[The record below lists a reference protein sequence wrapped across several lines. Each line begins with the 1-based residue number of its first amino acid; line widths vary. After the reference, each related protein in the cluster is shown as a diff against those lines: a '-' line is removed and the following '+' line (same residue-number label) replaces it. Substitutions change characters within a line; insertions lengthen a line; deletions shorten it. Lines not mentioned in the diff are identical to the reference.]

1 MEQALSQ
8 TLTSIMRN
16 GTNSMTTSPRLTDS
30 EELDLE
36 RFKYARTSEKLNS
49 VSIALVV
56 DELIRGM
63 HKLGIKGDKIPNK
76 EELSVMYKS
85 IVEEYPNI
93 KLGELTL
100 AFDLASK
107 GKLDMEVETYQNFS
121 VLYLHRLLRAFARY
135 GMQKLNEIK
144 PVAESKW
151 QPRFISDDE
160 KIETAFDC
168 FKQFRQWDSIV
179 FGVDVFHILHKRGN
193 IIVTPS
199 ETYEK
204 VLAAMTNKMFEG
216 SRQDKIDVKNK
227 MKDDDYMEH
236 QCYRMAVSEYFTKR
250 INRG

>member
-1 MEQALSQ
+1 
-8 TLTSIMRN
+8 
-16 GTNSMTTSPRLTDS
+16 MTTSQKLTDS
-30 EELDLE
+30 EALELE
-36 RFKYARTSEKLNS
+36 RFRLAKTSEKMQS
-49 VSIALVV
+49 VSIALVI
-56 DELIRGM
+56 DELLRGI
-63 HKLGIKGDKIPNK
+63 HKIGIKGDKIPNNQ
-76 EELSVMYKS
+76 ELSVMYKS

-107 GKLDMEVETYQNFS
+107 GKLDMEAETYQNFS

-144 PVAESKW
+144 PKEESKW
-151 QPRFISDDE
+151 NPRFISDDE

-168 FKQFRQWDSIV
+168 FKKFRQWDNIV
-179 FGVDVFHILHKRGN
+179 FGVDVFNILHKRGN

-204 VLAAMTNKMFEG
+204 VLTAMNEKMFEG

-227 MKDDDYMEH
+227 MQDDDYMEH
-236 QCYRMAVSEYFTKR
+236 QCYRMAVADYFTKL

>member
-1 MEQALSQ
+1 
-8 TLTSIMRN
+8 MRKE
-16 GTNSMTTSPRLTDS
+16 TKSMTTSPRLTDS
-30 EELDLE
+30 EQLDLE
-36 RFKYARTSEKLNS
+36 RFKLARASEKLNT

-93 KLGELTL
+93 KFGELSL

-107 GKLDMEVETYQNFS
+107 GKLDMEAETYQNFS

-144 PVAESKW
+144 PVENINW
-151 QPRFISDDE
+151 QPRFITDDE

-168 FKQFRQWDSIV
+168 YKKFRIWDSIV
-179 FGVDVFHILHKRGN
+179 FGVDVFYILHKQGK
-193 IIVTPS
+193 IIV
-199 ETYEK
+199 EVDDTYDK
-204 VLAAMTNKMFEG
+204 VLKAMNEKLFEG
-216 SRQDKIDVKNK
+216 SRQDKIDIRNK
-227 MKDDDYMEH
+227 MKDDDYIEH
-236 QCYRMAVSEYFTKR
+236 QCYRMAVANYFDKL
-250 INRG
+250 IK

>member
-1 MEQALSQ
+1 
-8 TLTSIMRN
+8 
-16 GTNSMTTSPRLTDS
+16 
-30 EELDLE
+30 LE
-36 RFKYARTSEKLNS
+36 RFKLARSSEKLNTI
-49 VSIALVV
+49 SIALVV

-93 KLGELTL
+93 KFGELSL

-107 GKLDMEVETYQNFS
+107 GKLDMEAETYQNFS

-144 PVAESKW
+144 PVQESSW
-151 QPRFISDDE
+151 NPRFVTDDE

-168 FKQFRQWDSIV
+168 YKKFRIWDSIV
-179 FGVDVFHILHKRGN
+179 FGVDVFHILHKQGK
-193 IIVTPS
+193 IIV
-199 ETYEK
+199 EVDDTYDK
-204 VLAAMTNKMFEG
+204 VLKAMNEKLFEG
-216 SRQDKIDVKNK
+216 SRQDKIDIRNK

-236 QCYRMAVSEYFTKR
+236 QCYRMAVSQYFDKLIKR
-250 INRG
+250 G

>member
-1 MEQALSQ
+1 
-8 TLTSIMRN
+8 
-16 GTNSMTTSPRLTDS
+16 MTTSPRLTDS
-30 EELDLE
+30 EQLDLE
-36 RFKYARTSEKLNS
+36 RFKLARASEKLNT

-85 IVEEYPNI
+85 IIEEYPNI
-93 KLGELTL
+93 KFGELSL

-107 GKLDMEVETYQNFS
+107 GKLDMEAETYQNFS

-144 PVAESKW
+144 PAEEKKW
-151 QPRFISDDE
+151 NPRFVTDDE

-168 FKQFRQWDSIV
+168 YSKFKQWDNIV
-179 FGVDVFHILHKRGN
+179 FGIDVFHILHKRGK
-193 IIVTPS
+193 IIV
-199 ETYEK
+199 EVEDTYDK
-204 VLAAMTNKMFEG
+204 VLKAMNDRMFQG
-216 SRQDKIDVKNK
+216 SRQDKIDIKNK
-227 MKDDDYMEH
+227 MKDDYYMEH
-236 QCYRMAVSEYFTKR
+236 QCYRMAVADYFTKL

>member
-1 MEQALSQ
+1 
-8 TLTSIMRN
+8 
-16 GTNSMTTSPRLTDS
+16 MTTSPRLTDS
-30 EELDLE
+30 EQLDLE
-36 RFKYARTSEKLNS
+36 RFKLARSSEKLNTI
-49 VSIALVV
+49 SIALVV

-93 KLGELTL
+93 KFGELSL

-107 GKLDMEVETYQNFS
+107 GKLDMEAETYQNFS

-144 PVAESKW
+144 PVQESSW
-151 QPRFISDDE
+151 NPRFVTDDE

-168 FKQFRQWDSIV
+168 YKKFRIWDSIV
-179 FGVDVFHILHKRGN
+179 FGVDVFHILHKQGK
-193 IIVTPS
+193 IIV
-199 ETYEK
+199 EVDDTYDK
-204 VLAAMTNKMFEG
+204 VLKAMNEKLFEG
-216 SRQDKIDVKNK
+216 SRQDKIDIRNK

-236 QCYRMAVSEYFTKR
+236 QCYRMAVSQYFDKLIKR
-250 INRG
+250 G

>member
-1 MEQALSQ
+1 
-8 TLTSIMRN
+8 
-16 GTNSMTTSPRLTDS
+16 MTTSQKLTDI
-30 EELDLE
+30 EGLDLE
-36 RFKYARTSEKLNS
+36 RFKLARVSEKLNT

-107 GKLDMEVETYQNFS
+107 GKLDMEAETYQNFS

-144 PVAESKW
+144 PVAPESKW
-151 QPRFISDDE
+151 QPRFITDDE

-168 FKQFRQWDSIV
+168 YSKFRIWDSIV
-179 FGVDVFHILHKRGN
+179 FGLDVFHILHKRGK
-193 IIVTPS
+193 IIVDAQN
-199 ETYEK
+199 TYDK
-204 VLAAMTNKMFEG
+204 VISAMNDRMFNG
-216 SRQDKIDVKNK
+216 SRQDKIDIKNK
-227 MKDDDYMEH
+227 LKDDDFLEN
-236 QCYRMAVSEYFTKR
+236 QCKRMAVADHFDKLL
-250 INRG
+250 NKK

>member
-1 MEQALSQ
+1 M
-8 TLTSIMRN
+8 SIP
-16 GTNSMTTSPRLTDS
+16 TRLTNS

-36 RFKYARTSEKLNS
+36 RFKLSRTSQPISTLS
-49 VSIALVV
+49 SGLVI
-56 DELIRGM
+56 DELMNGM
-63 HKLGIKGDKIPNK
+63 QKLGVKADKMPNNAD
-76 EELSVMYKS
+76 LLLMYKS
-85 IVEEYPNI
+85 IMEEYPNI
-93 KLGELTL
+93 KVGELSL
-100 AFDLASK
+100 AFDLAAK
-107 GKLDMEVETYQNFS
+107 GKLDIDAETYQNFS
-121 VLYLHRLLRAFARY
+121 MIYLHRILRAFARY

-144 PVAESKW
+144 PLQESKW
-151 QPRFISDDE
+151 QPRFVTDDE

-179 FGVDVFHILHKRGN
+179 FGVDVFHILHKRGS

-227 MKDDDYMEH
+227 MKDDDYMEN
-236 QCYRMAVSEYFTKR
+236 QCKRMAVSEHFTKR

>member
-1 MEQALSQ
+1 
-8 TLTSIMRN
+8 
-16 GTNSMTTSPRLTDS
+16 MTTSPRLTDS
-30 EELDLE
+30 EQLDLE
-36 RFKYARTSEKLNS
+36 RFKLARVSEKLNTI
-49 VSIALVV
+49 SIALVV

-93 KLGELTL
+93 KFGELSL

-121 VLYLHRLLRAFARY
+121 VLYLHRLLRSFARY

-168 FKQFRQWDSIV
+168 FKKFRQWDNIV
-179 FGVDVFHILHKRGN
+179 FGVDVFHILHKRGK
-193 IIVTPS
+193 IIVTPT

-204 VLAAMTNKMFEG
+204 VIEEMTKRMFEG
-216 SRQDKIDVKNK
+216 NHQNKIDVKNA
-227 MKDDDYMEH
+227 MKDEDYLER
-236 QCYRMAVSEYFTKR
+236 QCYRMAVSDYFTKI
-250 INRG
+250 INKEA